1 MDRGDFM
8 FILQLQPII
17 RNYFKNRIFLVAL
30 VVILF
35 LMGTIFGVLGAGVLE
50 PAQKQDLVSYIHQG
64 LHQKVSSRD
73 YEYTRQVIAAHI
85 QTVFF
90 LFLMGISVIGVPLAL
105 LLIFT
110 RGFILGFSVG
120 FLLQNMGFKGAM
132 VSMAGILPHNL
143 LVVPG
148 MFLMAV
154 AIMDCA
160 VALTKMRFTKRR
172 VAIGAE
178 LVRCALVTMV
188 VLSVMILGGF
198 VQGYVTPLITS
209 WIARI
214 I

>member
-8 FILQLQPII
+8 FILQFQPII
-17 RNYFKNRIFLVAL
+17 RNYFKSRIFLVAL

-35 LMGTIFGVLGAGVLE
+35 LMGAVFGVLGAGVLE
-50 PAQKQDLVSYIHQG
+50 PAQKQDLIGYIRQG
-64 LHQKVSSRD
+64 LHGNVFTQD
-73 YEYTRQVIAAHI
+73 YIYTRQVITANI

-90 LFLMGISVIGVPLAL
+90 LFLMGLSVIGVPLAL

-120 FLLQNMGFKGAM
+120 FLMQNLGLKGAV
-132 VSMAGILPHNL
+132 VSMVGILPHNL

-148 MFLMAV
+148 LFLMTV

-172 VAIGAE
+172 VAIGEE
-178 LVRCALVTMV
+178 LIRCALVTLV
-188 VLSVMILGGF
+188 VLLIMILGGF
-198 VQGYVTPLITS
+198 VQGYVTPLLTS
-209 WIARI
+209 WLGRFI
-214 I
+214 